1 MERIK
6 QQCIKLSNLYLLT
19 IITLLPQVIYA
30 ANAGGLERPQAKLT
44 TFKDWLISVSPVI
57 ASIALVVLAIGW
69 ALGFI
74 DKKSFFTWGA
84 ACLIIGSASSIT
96 TMFIS

>member
-1 MERIK
+1 MTKIK
-6 QQCIKLSNLYLLT
+6 QQYAKLFNLYLLT
-19 IITLLPQVIYA
+19 LITLLPQIVYA
-30 ANAGGLERPQAKLT
+30 ANPGGLERPQAKLT
-44 TFKDWLISVSPVI
+44 TFKDWLLSVSPII
-57 ASIALVVLAIGW
+57 ASIALVILAIGW

-96 TMFIS
+96 TMFIA